1 MPRLEKRALPLLC
14 ALVFSLE
21 LWPSASQAQAA
32 PQLLPL
38 KRVRLYEVGVGYF
51 ERSGVLRDGSDLGL
65 SLPASQLDDAL
76 SSLVILG
83 GAGQARVSAI
93 EFDSRESSQ
102 LARAEA
108 DLAVEP
114 GAPLEFADVL
124 RSFRG
129 ASVEVRAHGPL
140 FRGRLVD
147 VISLAHASAEHCSA
161 AEAPADTSATS
172 SAAAPCHS
180 TRDASLVLL
189 DEHGTLS
196 RLALTRVESVR
207 ALDKAVA
214 ARLSRALD
222 AVSGSSHARTRQIL
236 RVHGSGSAAL
246 RLGYVAEAPVWRA
259 SYRLVLDKAER
270 TGTIQGFAL
279 IHNDSDETWRG
290 VKLELANGRPT
301 SFLYPLAAPRYA
313 RRPLTTPDEPLST
326 VPQLLK
332 ESADEGWDQTVTFDD
347 AFGAGGLGLQGAGE
361 GGGGRGEGIGLG
373 AVGTLGHGSGT
384 SDLLA
389 VGQLSA
395 LTGASGVEGAA
406 QFVYTLGPAIDL
418 GAHASA
424 LVPFVDESLTVT
436 RVTWF
441 GDANEAGETG
451 VRLVNSSARTLP
463 AGLLTVFSEA
473 GFSGSS
479 QLPRMKPGEAR
490 VVRFGQDLDVTLQRT
505 QGNVTREP
513 RSYSFEDGE
522 LREHSL
528 RRSKLRFDLSNKSVA
543 DRTLSATLDIVQNA
557 RIDGADEASYDR
569 SLSRAVV
576 SFRVPAGASATRE
589 LTITEGIVTPLPQA
603 TLSSTRLERAA
614 ALGAIPKA
622 QRALLKRAA
631 NALYQAEVR
640 RSALPK
646 SKADL
651 DDALADVARFESH
664 VRALGASSDEGQLA
678 AERLRRTEDRL
689 AQLRQRVHSLHSQIS
704 ELEARA
710 RTTLAQ
716 LGHGTPLQIERSLE
730 STTSSSGDGTQH

>member
-1 MPRLEKRALPLLC
+1 MPQLKKRALPLLC
-14 ALVFSLE
+14 ALVLPFA
-21 LWPSASQAQAA
+21 LWPSASRAQTA

-65 SLPASQLDDAL
+65 SLPSSQLDDVL

-83 GAGQARVSAI
+83 GAGKSRVSAI
-93 EFDSRESSQ
+93 EFDSRESSE

-108 DLAVEP
+108 DLALEP

-129 ASVEVRAHGPL
+129 VAVEVRAHGPL
-140 FRGRLVD
+140 LRGRLVD

-161 AEAPADTSATS
+161 PETPAEA
-172 SAAAPCHS
+172 SAASAAPAPCHS
-180 TRDASLVLL
+180 ARDATLVLL
-189 DEHGTLS
+189 DENGTLS

-222 AVSGSSHARTRQIL
+222 AISGSSHARARQIL
-236 RVHGSGSAAL
+236 RVHGAGSAAL

-259 SYRLVLDKAER
+259 SYRLVLDKAEHA
-270 TGTIQGFAL
+270 GKIQGFAL
-279 IHNDSDETWRG
+279 IHNDTDESWRG

-313 RRPLTTPDEPLST
+313 RRTLTTPDEPLST

-332 ESADEGWDQTVTFDD
+332 QSADDGWDQTSSFED
-347 AFGAGGLGLQGAGE
+347 AFGVGGLGLQGTGE
-361 GGGGRGEGIGLG
+361 AGGGRGEGIGLG
-373 AVGTLGHGSGT
+373 GVGTLGHGSGT
-384 SDLLA
+384 SDLLD

-395 LTGASGVEGAA
+395 LASASGVEGAA
-406 QFVYTLGPAIDL
+406 QFLYALGDAIDL

-424 LVPFVDESLTVT
+424 LVPFVDESLSLT

-441 GDANEAGETG
+441 GDANDVGETG

-463 AGLLTVFSEA
+463 AGMVTVFSEA

-490 VVRFGQDLDVTLQRT
+490 VVRFGQDLDVTLQR
-505 QGNVTREP
+505 GKPDAKSEP

-528 RRSKLRFDLSNKSVA
+528 RHSKLRFDLSNKSVA
-543 DRTLSATLDIVQNA
+543 DRTLSATLDIVLNA
-557 RIDGADEASYDR
+557 RVDGADEASYDR

-603 TLSSTRLERAA
+603 SLSSARLVRAA
-614 ALGAIPKA
+614 ELSSIPKPE
-622 QRALLKRAA
+622 RALLKRAA
-631 NALYQAEVR
+631 GALYQAEVR
-640 RSALPK
+640 RNALPK

-689 AQLRQRVHSLHSQIS
+689 TQLRQRVYSLHSQIS
-704 ELEARA
+704 EYEARA
-710 RTTLAQ
+710 RSALAE
-716 LGHGTPLQIERSLE
+716 LGRGTSLKVERSLE
-730 STTSSSGDGTQH
+730 SASPLGDGTKH